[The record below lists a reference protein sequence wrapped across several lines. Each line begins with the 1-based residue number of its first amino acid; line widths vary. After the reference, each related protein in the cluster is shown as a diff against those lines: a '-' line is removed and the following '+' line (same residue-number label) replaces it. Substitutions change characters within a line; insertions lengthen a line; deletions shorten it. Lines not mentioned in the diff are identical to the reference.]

1 MGVYPTCTESVFMD
15 RVLPLESSAVASLFA
30 PVNAEIPYPT
40 PVDLIIH
47 NTHLNIHPYGRSSDF
62 LAL

>member
-1 MGVYPTCTESVFMD
+1 MGVYPTGTESVFMD
-15 RVLPLESSAVASLFA
+15 RVLPLESSAVASLFG
-30 PVNAEIPYPT
+30 PVNSEIPYLT